1 VDEEVI
7 PRIRNAIARVA
18 NELAIPGEMNHLLVD
33 EIFRGVEGDRDALAS
48 RFADALYEEGE
59 TVQPGTCI
67 RRLVL
72 IQKLLKFM
80 KVVNYNIFIITYIR
94 PACTHTGCIKTYIEQ
109 RNSDNIVFKV
119 SVTTKDPQ

>member
-7 PRIRNAIARVA
+7 PRIRNAVSRVA

-72 IQKLLKFM
+72 IQKLLKFK
-80 KVVNYNIFIITYIR
+80 KVVNFEFVMQFLCAVEAEGAT
-94 PACTHTGCIKTYIEQ
+94 A
-109 RNSDNIVFKV
+109 S
-119 SVTTKDPQ
+119 KDLKNAAQPQVVGSKG